1 MSSLYILATGTLIA
15 DPQRR
20 EGTKGLF
27 ATGAIRVEAGE
38 PTIISVIAFGD
49 TAGRLPEL
57 AKGDAIAVSARAGEE
72 LGRSRGRHTARAFGS
87 R

>member
-38 PTIISVIAFGD
+38 PTPAISGNS
-49 TAGRLPEL
+49 E
-57 AKGDAIAVSARAGEE
+57 
-72 LGRSRGRHTARAFGS
+72 RSLT
-87 R
+87 